1 MAQEG
6 RQNQGLHES
15 PQKGIFA
22 KKHAMLNERSLI
34 SFDWAL
40 KRRAFHPLSPAS
52 GGKANFGILEG
63 FLSVLLGR
71 DITVRQILE
80 SEGNQDEEGQKINR
94 VDILVEEVNGELVI
108 IELQY
113 SSELDYFYR
122 MLFATSK
129 ALTNFME
136 AGAPYHTLKKVYSIN
151 LLYFDLGQGEDYVY
165 RGTTSFTGL
174 HHGDTLQ
181 LSLQQRQAFGIE
193 DVYQL
198 YPEYYVI
205 KINEFDDVAKD
216 SLDEWIYYFKHSE
229 VKQEFTA
236 RGLDQVREHM
246 RVARLSK
253 EERRAYERH
262 LEQLSSERSVLETA
276 RREGEEV
283 GLKKGEQI
291 GMEKGERKKA
301 LETACKLKAMGFATA
316 IIAEATGLS
325 IEEGDGLEC

>member
-1 MAQEG
+1 M
-6 RQNQGLHES
+6 
-15 PQKGIFA
+15 F
-22 KKHAMLNERSLI
+22 NERSFI

-40 KRRAFHPLSPAS
+40 KRLLRH
-52 GGKANFGILEG
+52 KANFGILEG

-80 SEGNQDEEGQKINR
+80 SEGNQDETGLKTNR
-94 VDILVEEVNGELVI
+94 VDILVEEATGQLVI

-122 MLFATSK
+122 MLFASSK
-129 ALTNFME
+129 AITNFME
-136 AGAPYHTLKKVYSIN
+136 AGAPYGEVKKVYSIN
-151 LLYFDLGQGEDYVY
+151 LIYFDLGQGEDYVY
-165 RGTTSFTGL
+165 RGTTQFQGI
-174 HHGDTLQ
+174 HRGDTLQ
-181 LSLQQRQAFGIE
+181 LSQAQRRAFGLNGVHEI
-193 DVYQL
+193 

-236 RGLDQVREHM
+236 KGLDQVREHM

-253 EERRAYERH
+253 EERRAYERY

-276 RREGEEV
+276 KREGVELGEQI
-283 GLKKGEQI
+283 GLQRGEQIGLQRGEQIGLQKGEQI
-291 GMEKGERKKA
+291 GLQKGEHKKA
-301 LETACKLKAMGFATA
+301 VDTACKLKAKGFP
-316 IIAEATGLS
+316 IPMIAEVTGLT
-325 IEEGDGLEC
+325 EQEVAALEC

>member
-1 MAQEG
+1 
-6 RQNQGLHES
+6 
-15 PQKGIFA
+15 
-22 KKHAMLNERSLI
+22 
-34 SFDWAL
+34 
-40 KRRAFHPLSPAS
+40 
-52 GGKANFGILEG
+52 
-63 FLSVLLGR
+63 
-71 DITVRQILE
+71 
-80 SEGNQDEEGQKINR
+80 
-94 VDILVEEVNGELVI
+94 
-108 IELQY
+108 
-113 SSELDYFYR
+113 
-122 MLFATSK
+122 
-129 ALTNFME
+129 ME

-174 HHGDTLQ
+174 HYGDTLQ

-193 DVYQL
+193 EVYQL

-276 RREGEEV
+276 RREGEEL

-291 GMEKGERKKA
+291 GLEKGEQIGLQKGEQIGLEKGERKKA
-301 LETACKLKAMGFATA
+301 IETACKLKARGFPTA

-325 IEEGDGLEC
+325 IEEVDALEC